1 MVEAS
6 METYNELKWQ
16 EGSESLLTTADD
28 IIVKLQMLEMGAR
41 ALQRAALNVPIRR
54 RYDQRL
60 ATEGRSPAT

>member
-1 MVEAS
+1 